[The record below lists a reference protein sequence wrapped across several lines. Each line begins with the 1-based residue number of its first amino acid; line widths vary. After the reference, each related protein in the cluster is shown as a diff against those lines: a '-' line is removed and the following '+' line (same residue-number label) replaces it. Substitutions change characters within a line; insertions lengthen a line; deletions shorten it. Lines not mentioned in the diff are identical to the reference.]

1 MPRLTKRAVDAAPV
15 GFTWDT
21 ELPGFGLR
29 VLATGRRSYVVRY
42 RTAAGTDRLVTLG
55 TTVETDPD
63 EARERARDVRR
74 AVRDGRDPKQERTAT
89 RNAPRLSDLRDRM
102 LDEHCQQRRDRTREA
117 YEAAWRLYILPLIG
131 DLPVADV
138 TETDVLKIRRSLAS
152 KPTTANRVLACLSK
166 AMSLAERWRWR
177 IQHSN
182 PCRYVEHYP
191 ENQRQRILTAEE
203 IARLFRAL
211 DTCDTVMESARSL
224 FRLLALTGLRC
235 GEWRLAQWSWLDE
248 VNQALRIPE
257 HGSKTGARVVP
268 LSVEVWRIL
277 DELPR
282 SSIYILP
289 GRTGGPMSGQSKAW
303 HAVCRAADIDGVVIH
318 DLRHMVGTY
327 AALAG
332 ATSRE
337 VADLLGHKQLSTTE
351 RYINGIGSAG
361 HDNATR
367 ATAAIL
373 SFTQKKAG

>member
-1 MPRLTKRAVDAAPV
+1 MPRLNKRTVDAAPV
-15 GFTWDT
+15 GFTWDS

-55 TTVETDPD
+55 TAVELDPD

-102 LDEHCQQRRDRTREA
+102 LDEHCQQRRARTCEA
-117 YEAAWRLYILPLIG
+117 YEAAWRLYIIPIIG

-138 TETDVLKIRRSLAS
+138 TEQDVLKIRRGLAS
-152 KPTTANRVLACLSK
+152 KPTTANRTLACLSK

-177 IQHSN
+177 PHHSN
-182 PCRYVEHYP
+182 PCRYVDHFP
-191 ENQRQRILTAEE
+191 ERQRHRILTADE
-203 IARLFRAL
+203 IARLFAAL
-211 DTCDTVMESARSL
+211 DTCDTVMPSARAL

-248 VNQALRIPE
+248 VNRTLRIPE

-268 LSVEVWRIL
+268 LSDEVWRVL

-282 SSIYILP
+282 DSICILP
-289 GRTGGPMSGQSKAW
+289 GRTGGPMSGQPKAW
-303 HAVCRAADIDGVVIH
+303 RAVCKAAGIEGAVIH

-351 RYINGIGSAG
+351 RYINGVNSAA
-361 HDNATR
+361 HQNATR

-373 SFTQKKAG
+373 AFAQKKAG